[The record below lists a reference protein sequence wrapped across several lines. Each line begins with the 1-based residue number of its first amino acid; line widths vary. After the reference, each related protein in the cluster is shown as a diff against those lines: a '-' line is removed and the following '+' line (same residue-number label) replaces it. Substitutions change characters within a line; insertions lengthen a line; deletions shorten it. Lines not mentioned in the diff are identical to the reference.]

1 MRRLTDKDKYL
12 DKEKTKINT
21 ALLDVDDVHI
31 NFEDY
36 PDFCDSFIISAIWH
50 DGTELVDEEMEH
62 LNDDSQFVY
71 EVIES
76 RAY

>member
-1 MRRLTDKDKYL
+1 MKKLTDKEKYL
-12 DKEKTKINT
+12 NKEKTKINT
-21 ALLDVDDVHI
+21 TLLDVDDVHI
-31 NFEDY
+31 NFDDY

-71 EVIES
+71 EIIES

>member
-1 MRRLTDKDKYL
+1 MKNVNMGSVEMECIDM
-12 DKEKTKINT
+12 N
-21 ALLDVDDVHI
+21 
-31 NFEDY
+31 DY

-71 EVIES
+71 EIIES

>member
-1 MRRLTDKDKYL
+1 M
-12 DKEKTKINT
+12 
-21 ALLDVDDVHI
+21 DVDDVHI
-31 NFEDY
+31 NFDDY

-71 EVIES
+71 EIIES